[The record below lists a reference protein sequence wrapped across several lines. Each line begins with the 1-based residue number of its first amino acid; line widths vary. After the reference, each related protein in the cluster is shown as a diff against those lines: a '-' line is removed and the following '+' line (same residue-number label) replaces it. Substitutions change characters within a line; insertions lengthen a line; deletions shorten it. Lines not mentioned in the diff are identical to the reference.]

1 MNRLHSLALTG
12 RGNTFVLLGI
22 LTFFDPILQKNY

>member
-1 MNRLHSLALTG
+1 MHSLALTG
-12 RGNTFVLLGI
+12 RGNTFVFFRI